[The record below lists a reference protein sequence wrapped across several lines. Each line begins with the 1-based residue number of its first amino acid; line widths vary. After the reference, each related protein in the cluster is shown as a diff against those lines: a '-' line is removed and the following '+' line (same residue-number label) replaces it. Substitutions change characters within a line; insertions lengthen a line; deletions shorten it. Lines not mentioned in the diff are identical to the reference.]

1 MVSEKV
7 PPTLATILY
16 PLLAALL
23 YAFGAMV
30 LKRSSELGIGLW
42 RTTFV
47 ANAIVAV
54 LFSLLWLLPGQPI
67 DRNLL
72 WQPGIIA
79 MCLFVGQ
86 ISQFIAL
93 EKGDVSVAVPV
104 FGLKVILVAFLTPF
118 LVGETVGLKL
128 WAAALLSVLGIA
140 LLNKKDQGK
149 SPRGLGIT
157 LAAGGVGA
165 VCFAIFDVLVQ
176 KWGPAWGAP
185 RLLPCIFWI
194 NALLS
199 CGLVFRFSAPLTAI
213 PKAGWAW
220 LSGGSVLLGT
230 QSIIFVSTVAVYG
243 KATSANIVYASR
255 GLLSVALVWLV
266 GHWFA
271 NQEQHLGGAVLR
283 WRLAGALLMMS
294 AIVLVVV

>member
-1 MVSEKV
+1 
-7 PPTLATILY
+7 
-16 PLLAALL
+16 
-23 YAFGAMV
+23 
-30 LKRSSELGIGLW
+30 
-42 RTTFV
+42 
-47 ANAIVAV
+47 
-54 LFSLLWLLPGQPI
+54 
-67 DRNLL
+67 
-72 WQPGIIA
+72 
-79 MCLFVGQ
+79 
-86 ISQFIAL
+86 
-93 EKGDVSVAVPV
+93 
-104 FGLKVILVAFLTPF
+104 
-118 LVGETVGLKL
+118 
-128 WAAALLSVLGIA
+128 
-140 LLNKKDQGK
+140 
-149 SPRGLGIT
+149 
-157 LAAGGVGA
+157 VGA

-271 NQEQHLGGAVLR
+271 NQEQHLGAAVLR